1 MPAVSIVVPVF
12 NTEPYLEAC
21 LDSILRQSYTDFE
34 LLLIDDGSSDASGA
48 ICDAYALKDAR
59 VCVYHTGNKG
69 VSSARNLGLD
79 HAAGQWIMFVDS
91 DDELTEGVL
100 MTLTEGG
107 SDFSVGG
114 LLRVQNGQVQ
124 EIVYASGNCF
134 SGKEKEAFLDEAFSV
149 MTLMEG
155 PWGKLYNTGIIRR
168 KGMRFNESLHY
179 GEDKL
184 FVFSYLLHA
193 GSCRIESSPV
203 YIQKR
208 HQGSLSSDTTSA
220 GHLKPLFGFLVCY
233 VDIVRSYQAVF
244 SCRAVKQLYP
254 VEVIRRYVFRY
265 LTIVRAVPPKSLCK
279 QELLYISSLLREY
292 REKDDKTTRPYL
304 KACVRI
310 GRNLPGFF
318 LYGFIRLL
326 NTFC

>member
-21 LDSILRQSYTDFE
+21 LNSILRQSYTDFE

-91 DDELTEGVL
+91 DDELTEGAL

-134 SGKEKEAFLDEAFSV
+134 SGKEKE
-149 MTLMEG
+149 
-155 PWGKLYNTGIIRR
+155 
-168 KGMRFNESLHY
+168 
-179 GEDKL
+179 
-184 FVFSYLLHA
+184 
-193 GSCRIESSPV
+193 
-203 YIQKR
+203 
-208 HQGSLSSDTTSA
+208 LSWM
-220 GHLKPLFGFLVCY
+220 KPFP
-233 VDIVRSYQAVF
+233 S
-244 SCRAVKQLYP
+244 
-254 VEVIRRYVFRY
+254 
-265 LTIVRAVPPKSLCK
+265 
-279 QELLYISSLLREY
+279 
-292 REKDDKTTRPYL
+292 
-304 KACVRI
+304 
-310 GRNLPGFF
+310 
-318 LYGFIRLL
+318 
-326 NTFC
+326 